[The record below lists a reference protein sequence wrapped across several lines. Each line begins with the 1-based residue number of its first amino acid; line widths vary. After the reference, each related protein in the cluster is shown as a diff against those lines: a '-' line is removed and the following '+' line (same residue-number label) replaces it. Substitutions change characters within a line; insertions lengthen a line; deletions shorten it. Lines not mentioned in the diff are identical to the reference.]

1 MHPRITSRVDQTTL
15 TTGLIW
21 ADGIVNGLLNEIR
34 YHFGHYRETSTTLS
48 GMLSPGHIAKI
59 SAVSHDPSTGLMTS
73 INNDDF
79 TAKYL
84 WAHTV
89 VDAGALTTHHIVNKL
104 CRI

>member
-21 ADGIVNGLLNEIR
+21 AGGIVNGLLNEIR
-34 YHFGHYRETSTTLS
+34 YRFGHYHGTSMTIG
-48 GMLSPGHIAKI
+48 GMLSPGHIAKVP
-59 SAVSHDPSTGLMTS
+59 AMRHDPSTHLMTS
-73 INNDDF
+73 INTDDF
-79 TAKYL
+79 TAKSL
-84 WAHTV
+84 WVHTV

>member
-21 ADGIVNGLLNEIR
+21 AGGIVNGLLNEIR
-34 YHFGHYRETSTTLS
+34 YRFGHYSGTSTTLS
-48 GMLSPGHIAKI
+48 GMLSPRHIAK
-59 SAVSHDPSTGLMTS
+59 AFAMRHDPSTHLMKS
-73 INNDDF
+73 INTDDF
-79 TAKYL
+79 TAKSL
-84 WAHTV
+84 WVHTV

>member
-15 TTGLIW
+15 TTGLTW

-34 YHFGHYRETSTTLS
+34 YRFGHYRETSMTLS
-48 GMLSPGHIAKI
+48 GMLSPGHIAKV
-59 SAVSHDPSTGLMTS
+59 SAMRHDLSTGLMTS
-73 INNDDF
+73 INTGDF
-79 TAKYL
+79 TAKSL
-84 WAHTV
+84 WVGTV